1 MTLIGAATPAT
12 SSLIEQVTQ
21 FIYKEARLQDDHQ
34 YDAWEA
40 LWTDDGIYWIPAN
53 GEGTDPENEMSIIYD
68 NRSRIALRIRQF
80 HTGKRFSQTPRS
92 RLRRIVSNIEI
103 LDQNDD
109 HILVTSNAMVFE
121 SHTRGDT
128 IWASRNEY
136 KLRSL
141 PDGLR
146 MALKKVVLVNNETAL
161 YSMAFLI

>member
-1 MTLIGAATPAT
+1 MGAAVPVST
-12 SSLIEQVTQ
+12 SLIEQVTQ

-34 YDAWEA
+34 YDAWES

-109 HILVTSNAMVFE
+109 HTLVTSNAMVFE

-136 KLRSL
+136 KLRST